1 MKKATY
7 RLMNKSMDYSLD
19 TDIFRLESDDL
30 HKKIQDRIESVF
42 QYARNPKTKSYSN
55 PMKFKKNANS
65 KVIGIVKIL
74 VRTRCSL
81 QIY

>member
-42 QYARNPKTKSYSN
+42 QYARNPKTKSYPN